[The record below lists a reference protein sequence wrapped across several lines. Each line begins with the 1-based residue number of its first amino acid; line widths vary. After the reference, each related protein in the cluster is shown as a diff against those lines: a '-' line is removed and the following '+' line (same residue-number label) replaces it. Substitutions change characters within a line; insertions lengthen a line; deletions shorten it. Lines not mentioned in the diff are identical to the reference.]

1 MRNKVAAILFTIGL
15 ILLLF
20 PIIARL
26 ITKSIQSSVVF
37 EYEDKITNINGEEL
51 NNNQNTINN
60 YNDNLANNN
69 PIVTINQE
77 IDNIN
82 YSSEFDFFNKEE
94 AVGSISIPKI
104 DIMLPMFD
112 SLDNNN
118 LEKGVVHLKDTSYPN
133 GQQGTH
139 SVIVGH
145 SGITLSSIFDN
156 LDKLE
161 IGDNFSIDYLGIKT
175 NYKVIATKVVL
186 PSDTENLKIEE
197 DKCLVTLV
205 TCTPKGVNSHRLLVT
220 GEKIESESTNEII
233 ENTKAKNVDYTY
245 LVIIA
250 IFAVSIVI
258 FGIMSFKAKNKKD

>member
-1 MRNKVAAILFTIGL
+1 MRNKVATILFIIGL
-15 ILLLF
+15 MLLLF
-20 PIIARL
+20 PLIARVV
-26 ITKSIQSSVVF
+26 TKSIQTNVVY
-37 EYEDKITNINGEEL
+37 EYENEITNSDTEKLKEK
-51 NNNQNTINN
+51 QNTISS

-77 IDNIN
+77 IDSLN
-82 YSSEFDFFNKEE
+82 YTSEFDFFDNEQ

-104 DIMLPMFD
+104 DVMLPMFD

-161 IGDNFSIDYLGIKT
+161 VGDYFSIDYLGIKT
-175 NYKVIATKVVL
+175 NYIVIAKKVVL
-186 PSDTENLKIEE
+186 PNDTENLKIDN

-220 GEKIESESTNEII
+220 GEKIEI
-233 ENTKAKNVDYTY
+233 ENTNDIVEATKANNINYTY
-245 LVIIA
+245 IA
-250 IFAVSIVI
+250 IVTIFIISIII
-258 FGIMSFKAKNKKD
+258 FVVMSIKRK

>member
-1 MRNKVAAILFTIGL
+1 MRNKVATILFTIGL

-20 PIIARL
+20 PIIARV

-51 NNNQNTINN
+51 NNNQNTIKN

-186 PSDTENLKIEE
+186 PSDTE
-197 DKCLVTLV
+197 
-205 TCTPKGVNSHRLLVT
+205 R
-220 GEKIESESTNEII
+220 EKIESESTNEII

-250 IFAVSIVI
+250 IVI
-258 FGIMSFKAKNKKD
+258 FGIMSFKTKNKKD

>member
-1 MRNKVAAILFTIGL
+1 MRNKVATILFIIGL
-15 ILLLF
+15 MLLLF
-20 PIIARL
+20 PLIARVV
-26 ITKSIQSSVVF
+26 TKSIQTNVVY
-37 EYEDKITNINGEEL
+37 EYENEITNSDTEKLKE
-51 NNNQNTINN
+51 NQNTISS

-77 IDNIN
+77 IDSLN
-82 YSSEFDFFNKEE
+82 YTSEFDFFDNEQ

-104 DIMLPMFD
+104 DVMLPMFD

-145 SGITLSSIFDN
+145 SGITLSNIFDN

-161 IGDNFSIDYLGIKT
+161 VGDYFSIDYLDIKT
-175 NYKVIATKVVL
+175 NYIVTAKKVVL
-186 PSDTENLKIEE
+186 PNDTENLKIDN

-220 GEKIESESTNEII
+220 GEKIEI
-233 ENTKAKNVDYTY
+233 ENTNDIVEATKANNINYTY
-245 LVIIA
+245 IA
-250 IFAVSIVI
+250 IVTIFIISVIMFVVMSI
-258 FGIMSFKAKNKKD
+258 KRKK